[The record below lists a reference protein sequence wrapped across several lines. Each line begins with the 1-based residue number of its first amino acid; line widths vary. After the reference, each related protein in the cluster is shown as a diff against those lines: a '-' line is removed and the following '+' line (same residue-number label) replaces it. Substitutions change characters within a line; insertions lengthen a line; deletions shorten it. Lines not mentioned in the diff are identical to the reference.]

1 MGYLRITD
9 FGLSQY
15 YSPEN
20 KVHNS
25 GTPDYM
31 ASEVLK
37 SLNHS
42 YSADYFAVGVITHE
56 LMLGKRPSHGK
67 TKEDIM
73 ANFSNF

>member
-31 ASEVLK
+31 APEVLK

-56 LMLGKRPSHGK
+56 LMQGKRPSPGK

-73 ANFSNF
+73 ANFPNC

>member
-1 MGYLRITD
+1 
-9 FGLSQY
+9 
-15 YSPEN
+15 
-20 KVHNS
+20 
-25 GTPDYM
+25 M

-56 LMLGKRPSHGK
+56 LMQGKRPSPGK

-73 ANFSNF
+73 ANFPNC